1 MNGRLL
7 ILTLK
12 GLARRWKNVLRVSV
26 AVILSF
32 AFVTGILLFQE
43 NMYNWQIANAKKHF
57 GDWFVMDIVSE
68 DTQNAVLASFPYLDK
83 AVTAKSV
90 NEVYDEY
97 EESTGI
103 MVGNMSGEFVEH
115 NNITVEQGRMP
126 EKTDEIAVE
135 WNSLLKLN
143 QSYNIGDSIELIF
156 VDSKSETGY
165 TTRNYTLSGI
175 LTSYTNVWVNGKVL
189 PGVIMCEEELDNI
202 KRSERIIYCYPL
214 KSFVKEDDYRLIYNR
229 ICDDAKSRRVGYFN
243 EAVYEIK
250 PWGNQFLYQYMYVLV
265 MIIGIASI
273 TYQMLSYNKSR
284 KNVRDIQKQLGAGR
298 GQRFGIFFTENVI
311 IILISAVIGTVIA
324 VLAGR
329 IICNT
334 LFANGTID
342 FFRVGSKTYIKT
354 AFTLV
359 MAVIISSVTGL
370 FGSRK
375 RSVGTT
381 KKYRFRRK
389 ISVHNIVGETSKR
402 LIKSNGAV
410 INIFI
415 RLFSL
420 AMGII
425 IAVCVISAASAY
437 NSYLSNNSS
446 ADIVGYIN
454 EEDSI
459 PYFYFYLCDNDKY
472 WEFINENPHA
482 YESEKYEYTRLEPN
496 HESFSNFRYMKRFE
510 WTKKI
515 KCGKTNLFTEI
526 SDKTINS
533 IKGISGVEKLS
544 FGYYETNRS
553 WTWDGMDMKKL
564 GSDSYNRYDNT
575 EAPPSSNGKYLFA
588 SEYVDAN
595 QEIYELICRYA
606 GDSAMSYEDFKN
618 GDVAVVFEDANSKGL
633 YDDTMKDGI
642 TLNLSKYYTS
652 ILYDGSYSW
661 DGGDTRYSDELYRY
675 ALTTILFSNTYEDK
689 YKRLINQDLVDYYT
703 SRLSKEDV
711 IQLLSEYDE
720 YSISFS
726 DSSVEKVAD
735 LCDDLKNNRITLEE
749 FYNIAHESYRYFV
762 AGLYYYQLMYDNYFV
777 PAASTKVAKVITL
790 NDEIKNAFREYIPEF
805 GQYTMLASTSLA
817 EKAID
822 NQNELVKRY
831 FVTDELPLEI
841 TLKLVP
847 NQISVTYGLESA
859 FTATNNIVA
868 SYFGQAGLTYNSFSE
883 EKEQLKQKTIEA
895 IILYGFSAIAAMVV
909 YILVSVVVL
918 CNRLD
923 KYKNRLTIL
932 KQTGADKKVLIR
944 ICMVEC
950 VREALWC
957 VWLLPLMLIIDYVIV
972 RKRV

>member
-57 GDWFVMDIVSE
+57 GDWFVMDIGSE

-103 MVGNMSGEFVEH
+103 MVGNMSGEFVEQ

-126 EKTDEIAVE
+126 EKPDEIAVE

-165 TTRNYTLSGI
+165 STRNYILSGI
-175 LTSYTNVWVNGKVL
+175 LTSYTNVWVNGKAL

-311 IILISAVIGTVIA
+311 IILISAVLGTVIA

-389 ISVHNIVGETSKR
+389 ISVHNIVG
-402 LIKSNGAV
+402 G
-410 INIFI
+410 
-415 RLFSL
+415 
-420 AMGII
+420 G
-425 IAVCVISAASAY
+425 
-437 NSYLSNNSS
+437 
-446 ADIVGYIN
+446 DI
-454 EEDSI
+454 
-459 PYFYFYLCDNDKY
+459 
-472 WEFINENPHA
+472 
-482 YESEKYEYTRLEPN
+482 
-496 HESFSNFRYMKRFE
+496 
-510 WTKKI
+510 KKI
-515 KCGKTNLFTEI
+515 
-526 SDKTINS
+526 
-533 IKGISGVEKLS
+533 
-544 FGYYETNRS
+544 Y
-553 WTWDGMDMKKL
+553 
-564 GSDSYNRYDNT
+564 
-575 EAPPSSNGKYLFA
+575 
-588 SEYVDAN
+588 
-595 QEIYELICRYA
+595 
-606 GDSAMSYEDFKN
+606 
-618 GDVAVVFEDANSKGL
+618 
-633 YDDTMKDGI
+633 
-642 TLNLSKYYTS
+642 
-652 ILYDGSYSW
+652 
-661 DGGDTRYSDELYRY
+661 
-675 ALTTILFSNTYEDK
+675 
-689 YKRLINQDLVDYYT
+689 
-703 SRLSKEDV
+703 
-711 IQLLSEYDE
+711 
-720 YSISFS
+720 
-726 DSSVEKVAD
+726 
-735 LCDDLKNNRITLEE
+735 
-749 FYNIAHESYRYFV
+749 
-762 AGLYYYQLMYDNYFV
+762 
-777 PAASTKVAKVITL
+777 
-790 NDEIKNAFREYIPEF
+790 
-805 GQYTMLASTSLA
+805 
-817 EKAID
+817 
-822 NQNELVKRY
+822 
-831 FVTDELPLEI
+831 
-841 TLKLVP
+841 
-847 NQISVTYGLESA
+847 
-859 FTATNNIVA
+859 
-868 SYFGQAGLTYNSFSE
+868 
-883 EKEQLKQKTIEA
+883 
-895 IILYGFSAIAAMVV
+895 
-909 YILVSVVVL
+909 
-918 CNRLD
+918 
-923 KYKNRLTIL
+923 
-932 KQTGADKKVLIR
+932 
-944 ICMVEC
+944 
-950 VREALWC
+950 
-957 VWLLPLMLIIDYVIV
+957 
-972 RKRV
+972 